1 MDGVRAVLDAIEVFF
16 DNLTAV
22 DPQPLALAVLCHLA
36 KLLAITRAW
45 RNIIADAYPEQRV
58 RWRPLFGAYAAGVG
72 INAILPARGGDVVKL
87 YLARRAVPGSTYTTL
102 ASTLLV
108 QSIFDVVA
116 ASILLLWA
124 IHLGVLPGLDV
135 LPALPSFD
143 FSWLFGHPQ
152 AAAAFLVALFVALVF
167 LAVWL
172 EQHVTAFRARV
183 AQGAR
188 VLHDRPRYVRRVALW
203 QAADWALRIATVYFF
218 LLAFDVHAD
227 LHNALL
233 GQVANSL
240 STILPISPGG
250 IGTEQALI
258 VYVLSGEAASSALL
272 SLSVGMRL
280 TLTVVNVAL
289 GFAAL
294 FLMLRTFRFRRLVA
308 SERAPA
314 SDVVS
319 E

>member
-16 DNLTAV
+16 ENLAAV
-22 DPQPLALAVLCHLA
+22 DPGPLALAVLCHVL
-36 KLLAITRAW
+36 KLGAVTRSW
-45 RNIIADAYPEQRV
+45 RNIVADAYPRERV
-58 RWRPLFGAYAAGVG
+58 RWRPLFGAYTAGVG

-87 YLARRAVPGSTYTTL
+87 YLAKRSISGSTYTTL
-102 ASTLLV
+102 TATLLV
-108 QSIFDVVA
+108 QSIFDFVA
-116 ASILLLWA
+116 ASILLVWA
-124 IHLGVLPGLDV
+124 IQQGVLPSLDV
-135 LPALPSFD
+135 LPNLPSFD
-143 FSWLFGHPQ
+143 FSWFFANPRAS
-152 AAAAFLVALFVALVF
+152 AAILATLVVGLVF

-183 AQGAR
+183 AQGFT
-188 VLHDRPRYVRRVALW
+188 VLGDFPRYLRRVAMW
-203 QAADWALRIATVYFF
+203 QAVDWALRIATVYFF
-218 LLAFDVHAD
+218 LQAFDVEAD
-227 LHNALL
+227 LRNSLL

-240 STILPISPGG
+240 STVLPISPGG

-258 VYVLSGEAASSALL
+258 VYILSGEAAASDLL

-314 SDVVS
+314 SP
-319 E
+319 

>member
-1 MDGVRAVLDAIEVFF
+1 MDHFRAVLDAIEVFF
-16 DNLTAV
+16 ENLAAV
-22 DPQPLALAVLCHLA
+22 DPQPLGLAVLCHMLKLA
-36 KLLAITRAW
+36 AVTRAW
-45 RNIIADAYPEQRV
+45 RNIVADAYPDERV
-58 RWRPLFGAYAAGVG
+58 RWRPLFGSYVAGVG

-87 YLARRAVPGSTYTTL
+87 YLAKRSLPSATYTTL
-102 ASTLLV
+102 TATLLV

-116 ASILLLWA
+116 ASLLLVWA
-124 IHLGVLPGLDV
+124 ISLGVLPGLDV

-143 FSWLFGHPQ
+143 FSWFFANPRVSAVAL
-152 AAAAFLVALFVALVF
+152 AALFVGLVF

-172 EQHVTAFRARV
+172 EQHVTAFRVRV
-183 AQGAR
+183 AQGFR
-188 VLHDRPRYVRRVALW
+188 VLGDVPRYLRRVALW
-203 QAADWALRIATVYFF
+203 QAVDWALRIASVYFF

-227 LHNALL
+227 LQNALL

-240 STILPISPGG
+240 ATVLPLSPGG

-258 VYVLSGEAASSALL
+258 VYVLSGEAAASDLL

-280 TLTVVNVAL
+280 TLTVVNVVL
-289 GFAAL
+289 GFAAI

-314 SDVVS
+314 SP
-319 E
+319 

>member
-16 DNLTAV
+16 ENLTAV

-36 KLLAITRAW
+36 KLIAITRAW
-45 RNIIADAYPEQRV
+45 RNVVADAYPGQRV
-58 RWRPLFGAYAAGVG
+58 RWRPLFGAYVAGVG

-87 YLARRAVPGSTYTTL
+87 YLARRAVPASTYTTL

-108 QSIFDVVA
+108 LAIFDIAA

-143 FSWLFGHPQ
+143 FSWFFAHPQ
-152 AAAAFLVALFVALVF
+152 AAAVFLFALFVGLVL

-183 AQGAR
+183 AQGIR
-188 VLHDRPRYVRRVALW
+188 VLHDRSRYLRRVALW
-203 QAADWALRIATVYFF
+203 QAVDWTLRIATVYFF